1 MTAAGDTTYR
11 SAALLALL
19 VFLWGAI
26 SLAFVPWQPFGVPN
40 LAQAIVCAAALGYF
54 AATRARPNRR
64 AAIAFSALAIAYTL
78 VLLPWTAIVWCRL
91 GRPLEA
97 FTVPQIAT
105 VTMALVI
112 PTAWPL
118 GVLVLSAFVCECL
131 FVYVYAHAIGLGAAL
146 PITEPLG
153 SVCFAV
159 IGVSL
164 FLMSAGRRALTQRH
178 TRVQGELDAL
188 ARLTPLFAEVRDELG
203 AGVAALAVEA
213 GGAPPSARLGRT
225 LGRLED
231 VRARLAQLLGSAAPS
246 ESTLAAERRLLDG
259 DSQLVV
265 TIFAGVVAILFG
277 VVLLMRWPPA
287 MQLQPLPSLEAAFAG
302 LLLAYLVLTR
312 RRPSERRATAVLLI
326 LFALV
331 LPAITYNQN
340 VLAAMQR
347 PYSPFLGHRVLM
359 IALGLV
365 AATRRW
371 LGAALI
377 LITAAVALAQYFA
390 LHLGLH
396 KDLIPLSAPWVLVV
410 CVLIA
415 LISSRMREQRRL
427 ASVQLLRAETEATA
441 LHRRASMLLA
451 LCDRLNTPLQT
462 LVVDTAL
469 AESQRPPES
478 QARIRAAVDRLVGLS
493 ARLADRNA
501 LLPAESR
508 RASLDADAELRLL
521 A

>member
-1 MTAAGDTTYR
+1 MSAPSDTAYR

-26 SLAFVPWQPFGVPN
+26 SLAFVPWRPFGVPN
-40 LAQAIVCAAALGYF
+40 LAQTVVGAVAIAYF
-54 AATRARPNRR
+54 IATRAQPNRR
-64 AAIAFSALAIAYTL
+64 AAIVFSALAIAYTL
-78 VLLPWTAIVWCRL
+78 VLLPWTAMVWCRL

-105 VTMALVI
+105 VTMPLVI
-112 PTAWPL
+112 PTVWPL
-118 GVLVLSAFVCECL
+118 GGLVMSAFVCECL
-131 FVYVYAHAIGLGAAL
+131 FVYFYAHAVGLGAVL

-159 IGVSL
+159 LGVSL
-164 FLMSAGRRALTQRH
+164 FMMSAGRRALARRH

-203 AGVAALAVEA
+203 AGVAAIGTEA
-213 GGAPPSARLGRT
+213 GTAPAPERLGRT
-225 LGRLED
+225 LGRLDE
-231 VRARLAQLLGSAAPS
+231 VRTRLAQLLSAEPA
-246 ESTLAAERRLLDG
+246 ESTRAAERRLLDG
-259 DSQLVV
+259 DAQLVV
-265 TIFAGVVAILFG
+265 TIFAAVVAVLLG
-277 VVLLMRWPPA
+277 VVLLLRWPPA
-287 MQLQPLPSLEAAFAG
+287 MRIEPRTSVEAAFSA
-302 LLLAYLVLTR
+302 LVLIYLVGTR
-312 RRPSERRATAVLLI
+312 DRPSERRATVVLVI
-326 LFALV
+326 LFVMILPLV
-331 LPAITYNQN
+331 SYNQ
-340 VLAAMQR
+340 LLLSTMQQ

-359 IALGLV
+359 IALGLA

-371 LGAALI
+371 LGTALI
-377 LITAAVALAQYFA
+377 LVTAVVALVQYFG

-410 CVLIA
+410 FVLIA

-441 LHRRASMLLA
+441 MHRRATMLLA

-462 LVVDTAL
+462 LVLDAAL
-469 AESQRPPES
+469 GEGARPPES

-493 ARLADRNA
+493 QRLADRNA
-501 LLPAESR
+501 LLPPESQ
-508 RASLDADAELRLL
+508 RASFDADAELRLL